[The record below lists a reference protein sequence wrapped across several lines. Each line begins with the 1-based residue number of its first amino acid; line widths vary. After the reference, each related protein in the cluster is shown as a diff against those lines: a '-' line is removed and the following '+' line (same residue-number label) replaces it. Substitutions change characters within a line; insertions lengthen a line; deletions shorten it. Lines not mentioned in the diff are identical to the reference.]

1 MKFTRINYLAAT
13 VVAFF
18 SADELYIDGNV
29 GAVEDVVVVEEV
41 EDKDDYVCNGLFN
54 WVNEFVLCDCKE
66 PFDLSELL
74 FDSIPKLVRLLHL
87 AEYRFL

>member
-1 MKFTRINYLAAT
+1 MRINYLAAT

-18 SADELYIDGNV
+18 SADELYIDGTV

-41 EDKDDYVCNGLFN
+41 EDKDDYVCYGLFN

-66 PFDLSELL
+66 PIDLSELL